1 MLYLYGGDKMP
12 VFVNK
17 TDKGTKVYPMH
28 KHKFYEIMLYVAGKG
43 YLRTTEKNYPFEPG
57 TIIIVPP
64 GILHGSSS
72 KSEFVN
78 ISVGSEFENL
88 LYLKDVCTLNDNEGR
103 DGEKLAQL
111 IYDNR
116 YFSNDYLRSLCSA
129 YIRFILQNMERVSG
143 VALAVERI
151 NRGINELAYDP
162 DFCVTDLLC
171 ESGYAE
177 DYIRACFKKITGM
190 TPGKLLCKVR
200 IDRACYLMSIY
211 SDSLSL
217 YDIAERCGFT
227 DYVYFTKKFKELTGM
242 TPKEYR
248 KGQ

>member
-1 MLYLYGGDKMP
+1 MP

-17 TDKGTKVYPMH
+17 TDDGTRVYPMH
-28 KHKFYEIMLYVAGKG
+28 KHKFYEIMLYIWGEG
-43 YLRTTEKNYPFEPG
+43 FLRTAEKSYPFEPG

-64 GILHGSSS
+64 EIPHGSI
-72 KSEFVN
+72 SEKGFVN
-78 ISVGSEFENL
+78 ISVGCDFEKL
-88 LYLKDVCTLNDNEGR
+88 LYLKEVCALSDNDSG
-103 DGEKLAQL
+103 DGKKLAQL
-111 IYDNR
+111 IYENR

-129 YIRFILQNMERVSG
+129 YIRFILQNMERESS

-151 NRGINELAYDP
+151 NRGISESACDP

-171 ESGYAE
+171 KSGYAE

-211 SDSLSL
+211 SDTLPL
-217 YDIAERCGFT
+217 CEIAERCGFT
-227 DYVYFTKKFKELTGM
+227 DYVYFTKKFKEITGK
-242 TPKEYR
+242 TPSEYR
-248 KGQ
+248 KEQ